1 MNTKTAVI
9 LAAGTGQRLDVFETN
24 KPLVRLG
31 RKTLISWTVERLQD
45 AGIEDI
51 YIVIRRDDKLM
62 KKELLDFPDN
72 VRIIEQKYSDRGMLG
87 SMLSVR
93 DEVSGPFFMTA
104 CDLFFDKNPLSL
116 FGDKIKGDAVSVLLS
131 TNKTNN
137 SVCGAHEYII
147 YINGKITYTDNQ
159 SESNAL
165 EAGIYHFTE
174 KSFSD
179 FVKIADSDKGI
190 TRVNRI
196 FTKLGASLV
205 PVLMDDIEWF
215 DINTPVT
222 LVRAELFLQKKLYPD
237 DKLKPAEAKYKGLE
251 ITALYDY
258 DMKLRFEVNVI
269 KGIINKIHEYEI
281 IPHEYYY
288 SPHHLIIDRNIWEL
302 YGKKIYDQLNSL
314 GYVVNKTL
322 VDPGERSKS
331 IENYA
336 RIAEE
341 ILATGIDK
349 KSIIISVGGG
359 VIKDLAGF
367 IASTL
372 YRGIGFI
379 SFPTTILSQCD
390 AAIALK
396 QGVNG
401 IKGKNLIGSYYCPMK
416 IVVDPSVLVTL
427 EDRYISD
434 GLAECFKQS
443 FAQDIN
449 FFNFFYNYKG
459 NFKDIDFLEEAVTT
473 AVKLK
478 VHSVQLDFYEENV
491 SLVNQYG
498 HEVGHAVEYLSGYR
512 LLHGESVAIGM
523 RVSAEL
529 SHLMGIADKSVVDAH
544 IGLMTKYRLP
554 VSVPEYINPDDII
567 NTLRYNKKFH
577 GSSARFVIVEKIGT
591 LWHDE
596 NYYTIFCNDKLL
608 QEAIDRS
615 YAGNKK

>member
-1 MNTKTAVI
+1 MKTKTAVI

-31 RKTLISWTVERLQD
+31 RKTLISWTIERLQE
-45 AGIEDI
+45 AGINTI
-51 YIVIRRDDKLM
+51 YVVIRKDDKLM
-62 KKELLDFPDN
+62 KKELFDFPEN
-72 VRIIEQKYSDRGMLG
+72 VRIIEQKFSDRGMLG
-87 SMLSVR
+87 SMLSIK
-93 DEVSGPFFMTA
+93 DEVRGSFFITA
-104 CDLFFDKNPLSL
+104 CDLFFENNPLSL
-116 FGDKIKGDAVSVLLS
+116 FSDNKDSVSILLS
-131 TNKTNN
+131 TNKINN

-147 YINGKITYTDNQ
+147 YKNGKIKYTDDQ
-159 SESNAL
+159 SEANAL

-174 KSFSD
+174 KSFRD
-179 FVKIADSDKGI
+179 FADTADSDKNI
-190 TRVNRI
+190 TKVNQVFSR
-196 FTKLGASLV
+196 LNNLV
-205 PVLMDDIEWF
+205 PVVMDDIEWF

-222 LVRAELFLQKKLYPD
+222 LVRAELFLQKKQHPEE
-237 DKLKPAEAKYKGLE
+237 KLEPAEAKYKKLD

-269 KGIINKIHEYEI
+269 NGIINRISQYEI
-281 IPHEYYY
+281 IPHEFYY
-288 SPHHLIIDRNIWEL
+288 SPHHMIIDRNIWEL

-314 GYVVNKTL
+314 GYIVNKTL

-331 IENYA
+331 IENFA

-341 ILATGIDK
+341 ILAIGIDK

-416 IVVDPSVLVTL
+416 VIVDPSMLLTL
-427 EDRYISD
+427 GDRYISD
-434 GLAECFKQS
+434 GLSECFKQS
-443 FAQDIN
+443 FAQDID
-449 FFNFFYNYKG
+449 FFNFFYNYTG
-459 NFKDIDFLEEAVTT
+459 DVKDLDFLEEAVTK

-478 VHSVQLDFYEENV
+478 VHSVQLDFYEESI

-498 HEVGHAVEYLSGYR
+498 HEVGHAVEYLSGYE

-544 IGLMTKYRLP
+544 IELMKKYKLP
-554 VSVPEYINPDDII
+554 VTVPDYINPDDIL

-596 NYYTIFCNDKLL
+596 NYYTVFCSDKLL
-608 QEAIDRS
+608 QEAINKS
-615 YAGNKK
+615 YAGR